1 VTPGTAGRAH
11 DPPSSKARSRRCPVL
26 SLPSHSVEHV
36 SAVPVPHSAQLNL
49 DFDGAALADTTFC
62 VVDLETTGGSPTD
75 GRITEIGAV
84 KVRAGEV
91 LGESRTF
98 VDPEQPIPAFIT
110 VLTGITGR
118 MVQDAPRE
126 VVAVPMLLDF
136 MGDAVFVA

>member
-1 VTPGTAGRAH
+1 M
-11 DPPSSKARSRRCPVL
+11 
-26 SLPSHSVEHV
+26 

-91 LGESRTF
+91 DLAIGGGVESMSRAPFAASTSS
-98 VDPEQPIPAFIT
+98 IAFT
-110 VLTGITGR
+110 S
-118 MVQDAPRE
+118 A
-126 VVAVPMLLDF
+126 
-136 MGDAVFVA
+136 